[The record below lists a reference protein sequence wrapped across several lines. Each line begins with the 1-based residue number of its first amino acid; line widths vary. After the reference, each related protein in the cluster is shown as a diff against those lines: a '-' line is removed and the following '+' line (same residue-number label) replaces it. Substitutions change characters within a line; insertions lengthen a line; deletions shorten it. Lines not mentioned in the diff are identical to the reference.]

1 MNIIRYLLKLLKI
14 LLLGAVVLLA
24 VILLI
29 LVTPSLW
36 RKWVVYPSMEKELS
50 ELQQLRK
57 EVPPL
62 TDLKTYQGHIHMH
75 TYWSHD
81 SEGTLSDII
90 PAAKKHG
97 VDFIFLSD
105 HPRGNSDTIPRGYQ
119 GYYDGVL
126 IEPGSE
132 KRGLNV
138 WPLDSAVIDWKM
150 DIDTLIRN
158 LVEAGGLVI
167 YSHTEEPHPWDNPW
181 YQGIEI
187 YNFHTD
193 TKDEKLGNVI
203 LNFTI
208 NGKKYRHWAYRE
220 IFDEQVPI
228 LALWDSL
235 NRQRRIVGFAAIDTH
250 ENQNFR
256 ARMLPDGRVEWL
268 GPNAK
273 VIDTVSVNFFN
284 RRLFNPP
291 DQSGWVFKWMIDTY
305 DAGFNYL
312 ANYVLADTLS
322 VASLSDHMKK
332 GHVYSAFKDLGD
344 AAGFQFYAAS
354 PDSSISGILGDSVRV
369 ENIATLKAISPFP
382 GEFRLIHNGTPV
394 EISPGSQY
402 EYTRSGPFEKG
413 AYRIEVHLRLKGK
426 TIPWLYTNPMYVY

>member
-1 MNIIRYLLKLLKI
+1 MNIIRFLLKLLKI
-14 LLLGAVVLLA
+14 LLLVAVTALA
-24 VILLI
+24 VILII
-29 LVTPSLW
+29 LATPSLW
-36 RKWVVYPSMEKELS
+36 RKWVVYPAWEKELT
-50 ELQQLRK
+50 EFQKLRK
-57 EVPPL
+57 EVKPL
-62 TDLKTYQGHIHMH
+62 TGLTTFQGHIHLH
-75 TYWSHD
+75 SYWSHD
-81 SEGTLSDII
+81 SEGTLSEII

-105 HPRGNSDTIPRGYQ
+105 HPHGNADTFPRGYQ

-138 WPLDSAVIDWKM
+138 WPLDSAVIDWKQ

-158 LVEAGGLVI
+158 IVEAGGLVI

-181 YQGIEI
+181 YQGMEI

-193 TKDEKLGNVI
+193 TKDEKLGKVI

-208 NGKKYRHWAYRE
+208 NGKKFRHWAYRE

-235 NRQRRIVGFAAIDTH
+235 NRQRKIVGFAAIDTH

-273 VIDTVSVNFFN
+273 VIDTVSVNFLN
-284 RRLFNPP
+284 RWLFHPP
-291 DQSGWVFKWMIDTY
+291 DENRWVFRWMIDTY
-305 DAGFNYL
+305 DEGFRYVS
-312 ANYVLADTLS
+312 NYVLADTLS
-322 VASLSDHMKK
+322 VGSISDHMKK
-332 GHVYSAFKDLGD
+332 GHVYTAFKGLGD
-344 AAGFQFYAAS
+344 ASGFQFYAAS
-354 PDSSISGILGDSVRV
+354 PDGSISGILGDSVRM
-369 ENIATLKAISPFP
+369 ENIGALKVISPFP
-382 GEFRLIHNGTPV
+382 GEFRRIHNGTPV
-394 EISPGSQY
+394 EIYPGNQY

-413 AYRIEVHLRLKGK
+413 AYRIEVHISMKGK
-426 TIPWLYTNPMYVY
+426 TIPWLYTNPIYVY